1 MINVAIVEDEAE
13 HSETLRKYLNRYA
26 DEQHESFSVSVFDN
40 AVTFLE
46 KYTASYD
53 VVFMDVMVLV
63 YKCGQEKS
71 NNLYY

>member
-1 MINVAIVEDEAE
+1 MYITGVAYRRGPGRVMMINVAIVEDEAE

-46 KYTASYD
+46 NTRRRTTS
-53 VVFMDVMVLV
+53 FSWM
-63 YKCGQEKS
+63 
-71 NNLYY
+71 